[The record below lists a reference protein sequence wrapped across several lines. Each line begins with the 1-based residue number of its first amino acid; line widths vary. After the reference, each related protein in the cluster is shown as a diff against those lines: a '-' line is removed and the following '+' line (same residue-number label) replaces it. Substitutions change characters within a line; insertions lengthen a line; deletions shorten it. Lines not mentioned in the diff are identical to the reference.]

1 MIESLYIHIPFCERK
16 CHYCDFNSYALEGQP
31 VMEYLKAMNKEMQLI
46 TEQYPAT
53 KLKTIFIGGGTP
65 TVLEPKEMEFMLK
78 SVIKNFPSWADD
90 IEFTVEVNPG
100 TVNSDK
106 LQVMLDNGVNRLSM
120 GVQAFQNDLLASIGR
135 IHTES
140 DVYHS
145 IDNALKVGFN
155 NLSIDLMLGLPKQ
168 TLSMLKESLS
178 KALNLG
184 LPHFSVYSLKV
195 EENTYFFKLY
205 EENKLPLPSEDTELE
220 MYLSTIEEMQKH
232 GYNQYEI
239 SNFSKKGNESKH
251 NINYW
256 KNKGYYGIGAG
267 AHGYI
272 DNQRYENVKG
282 VKPYIEKIE
291 KNNDLPIID
300 KFTVTLEE
308 QMQDT
313 MMLGLRML
321 EGVSFSEFKARFS
334 VDMEQV
340 YAKEIDKLL
349 KAELIVREKG
359 GIRLSSKG
367 LIYGNEVFAEFI
379 S

>member
-31 VMEYLKAMNKEMQLI
+31 VMEYLQAMDKEMQLI

-106 LQVMLDNGVNRLSM
+106 LQVMLNNGVNRLSM

-145 IDNALKVGFN
+145 IDKALKIGFN

-168 TLSMLKESLS
+168 TLPMLKESLS

-239 SNFSKKGNESKH
+239 SNFSKKGKESKH

-256 KNKGYYGIGAG
+256 KNKGYYGVGAG

-291 KNNDLPIID
+291 KNNYLPIID
-300 KFTVTLEE
+300 KYTVTLEE

-340 YAKEIDKLL
+340 YAKEIDKLI